1 MTSYKIIGIM
11 SGTSLDGIDIVYA
24 QLTKQH
30 ETKWSYDL
38 LASEAFPFT
47 STLLN
52 SLYEAT
58 NLSGSQLMTLDHDL
72 GAYFGSCVLHF
83 LENQHIDKQ
92 EVDAIASHGQ
102 TIFHQPA
109 KGLTVQLG
117 NPAVIAVKTG
127 IKTIGDFRTKDVLYG
142 GQGAP
147 LVPIGDHYLFG
158 DLADAFVNIGGFT
171 NISYLEN
178 GVMKAFDVCPGN
190 LPLNKL
196 ARAKSLDYDKNGNL
210 ARSGELNYFLLDLLN
225 SLPFYQQEGPKS
237 LGTEWLEQ
245 YFYPLLKFDKDI
257 ENNLATVVEHIADK
271 IAGELNKHHLQR
283 VLITGGG
290 AKNSFLIERLKRYFK
305 GELVETNHTLID
317 FKEALIFALL
327 GALYLHQEPNCLA
340 SVTGASKNVC
350 GGVIHHP

>member
-1 MTSYKIIGIM
+1 M
-11 SGTSLDGIDIVYA
+11 SGTSLDGIDIVYT
-24 QLTKQH
+24 QLTKYQDKSWRY
-30 ETKWSYDL
+30 EL
-38 LASEAFPFT
+38 IASEAFAFT
-47 STLLN
+47 PTLLN

-58 NLSGSQLMTLDHDL
+58 NLSGSQLAALDHDL
-72 GAYFGSCVLHF
+72 GVYFGECVLRF
-83 LENQHIDKQ
+83 LERHGIVQQ

-109 KGLTVQLG
+109 KGYTVQIG

-127 IKTIGDFRTKDVLYG
+127 IQTIGDFRSKDVLYG

-147 LVPIGDHYLFG
+147 LVPIGDWYLFG
-158 DLADAFVNIGGFT
+158 ESADAFVNIGGFT
-171 NISYLEN
+171 NISFMEN

-196 ARAKSLDYDKNGNL
+196 ARAKGLDYDKNGDL

-225 SLPFYQQEGPKS
+225 SLPFYQQDGPKS

-257 ENNLATVVEHIADK
+257 ENNLATVVEHIADR
-271 IAGELNKHHLQR
+271 IASELNKKAVKR

-290 AKNSFLIERLKRYFK
+290 AKNSFLIERLTRYFK
-305 GELVETNHTLID
+305 GELIAADHTLID

-327 GALYLHQEPNCLA
+327 GALFLNNESNCLA

-350 GGVIHHP
+350 GGVIHLP